1 MVLFVF
7 CFSIL
12 VALVVAGYV
21 KSPLVESS
29 QYIINADWLDY
40 SDKLS
45 LIARW
50 GVK

>member
-12 VALVVAGYV
+12 GALVIAGDI
-21 KSPLVESS
+21 KSTPAESS
-29 QYIINADWLDY
+29 QYMINVDWLDS